1 MQRAQEFCVFEKKV
15 PARWTSYKKAE
26 AQSMG
31 RLPVSLSKAKLSRSF
46 LKEAWRVCSLKVG
59 LKEEKEKTSDMR
71 VPLPQHILL

>member
-26 AQSMG
+26 AHSMG

-46 LKEAWRVCSLKVG
+46 LKEA
-59 LKEEKEKTSDMR
+59 
-71 VPLPQHILL
+71 